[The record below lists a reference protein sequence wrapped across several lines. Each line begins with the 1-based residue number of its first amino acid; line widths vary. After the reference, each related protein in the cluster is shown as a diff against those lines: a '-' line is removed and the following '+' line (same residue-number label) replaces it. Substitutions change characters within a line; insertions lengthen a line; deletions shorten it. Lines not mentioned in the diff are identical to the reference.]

1 MATFAMNRRTL
12 IGAAALAF
20 PVAAAR
26 GASIMSPAAVDR
38 AAWGRAYA
46 VMEHARLA
54 DAAYDPIYMRAF
66 AAYAADFP
74 NIDALECRRSQFHPH
89 FTAPDADD
97 LDAYETDWLNQ
108 RGATWQGDQCEE
120 KGRRAI
126 AEVREYRR
134 LREAAKHR
142 HNIDAIEAEWE
153 RLGDVLYDAQW
164 ALFELPAPDLP
175 AFLWK
180 SEHLFGDSVDNASS
194 CSAWSPDIMA
204 TYMADARRLLGR
216 EV

>member
-1 MATFAMNRRTL
+1 MATFAMSRRAL
-12 IGAAALAF
+12 IGAAALAV
-20 PVAAAR
+20 PIA
-26 GASIMSPAAVDR
+26 GAHGAGIMSPATVDR
-38 AAWGRAYA
+38 AAWDQAYA
-46 VMEHARLA
+46 VMEQARVA

-74 NIDALECRRSQFHPH
+74 KVDSLECRRSLFHAH

-97 LDAYETDWLNQ
+97 LDAYEADWLSQ
-108 RGATWQGDQCEE
+108 RGTTWRGE
-120 KGRRAI
+120 KIEADGRRAI
-126 AEVREYRR
+126 AEVREYHR
-134 LREAAKHR
+134 LRDAAKRR

-180 SEHLFGDSVDNASS
+180 SEHLFGDSVDNAYS
-194 CSAWSPDIMA
+194 CSAWSSEILA

-216 EV
+216 EA